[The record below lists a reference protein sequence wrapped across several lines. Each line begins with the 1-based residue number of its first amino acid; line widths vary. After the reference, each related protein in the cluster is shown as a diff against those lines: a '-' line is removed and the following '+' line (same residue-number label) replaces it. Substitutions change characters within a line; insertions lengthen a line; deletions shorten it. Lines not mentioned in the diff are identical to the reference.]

1 LRHSYGGKP
10 RDRATIWLKRRPIN
24 MLDSFQYRMTGSK
37 SMTERRQALHAG
49 KQAAASFFLVLA
61 LIFFFALPS
70 VLSKPDAAFAGA
82 VLIVALS
89 ALAFVSHC
97 HRRDFT
103 SPRRVGRRI

>member
-1 LRHSYGGKP
+1 
-10 RDRATIWLKRRPIN
+10 
-24 MLDSFQYRMTGSK
+24 MTGSM
-37 SMTERRQALHAG
+37 SMTERRQALRAG

-61 LIFFFALPS
+61 LIFFFAPPS
-70 VLSKPDAAFAGA
+70 VLAKPEAAFAGA

-89 ALAFVSHC
+89 ALALVFSHC

>member
-1 LRHSYGGKP
+1 
-10 RDRATIWLKRRPIN
+10 
-24 MLDSFQYRMTGSK
+24 MTGSM

-61 LIFFFALPS
+61 LIFFFAPLGA
-70 VLSKPDAAFAGA
+70 LAKPDAAFAGA

-89 ALAFVSHC
+89 ALTLAFYHC